1 MEVQG
6 RAKLERAANGKVAGF
21 LWGTLWQRHKWM
33 LMVSL
38 FLQAIYSAFNF
49 SGPVI
54 LSKIVTFLGNN
65 KLYTAQ
71 LNNQLVSDPRSLCNA
86 IRLAFIRVV
95 LRQAHMHD
103 HTTRPWRHCK
113 SSALQLTL

>member
-1 MEVQG
+1 MGLQG
-6 RAKLERAANGKVAGF
+6 RAKLERAAAGKVAAF
-21 LWGTLWQRHKWM
+21 LWNALWHRHKWM

-38 FLQAIYSAFNF
+38 FLQGIYSAFNF

-71 LNNQLVSDPRSLCNA
+71 LNNKLVSHPRK
-86 IRLAFIRVV
+86 I
-95 LRQAHMHD
+95 
-103 HTTRPWRHCK
+103 K
-113 SSALQLTL
+113 SSN